1 MTRAVRR
8 ALEQVSGPGL
18 PDAHALELL
27 LGCTAA
33 GDVEEIFHAADHVR
47 RKHLG
52 DGVLLRGI
60 VEFSSYCGNTC
71 SYCGLHGGNAE
82 LERYRMSGSEILDSV
97 ERMVAQ
103 GIRTVVLQ
111 SGEDAQVDAAW
122 LADLVSRITRA
133 HDMAVTLSVGERPR
147 ADYELWR
154 AAGADRY
161 LLKIEASD
169 PALYA
174 SLHQGRTLDT
184 RLRCVQDLFDL
195 GYQVGSGVMVGLR
208 GQTLGHLARDIR
220 WFAERD
226 FDMIGIGP
234 FIPHPQTRLSA
245 EPAGDVML
253 TLKAV
258 ALTRI
263 VTRNAHLPATTA
275 LGSMG
280 RDYRPDGLKAGANVL
295 MPNFTPLR
303 YKELYEIYPG
313 KRCISE
319 PAGACAFCMDGMAA
333 GVGRFVDRSRGDS
346 MKRLNARSTA
356 VSWVAAT
363 STAAAAPQETPA

>member
-1 MTRAVRR
+1 MTRDVRR
-8 ALEQVSGPGL
+8 ALEQVAGPGL
-18 PDAHALELL
+18 PHLDALELL
-27 LGCTAA
+27 LGAA
-33 GDVEEIFHAADHVR
+33 DPEDVKEIFQAADRVR
-47 RKHLG
+47 RQHMG
-52 DGVLLRGI
+52 DGILLRGI

-71 SYCGLHGGNAE
+71 SYCGLHGGNVE

-97 ERMVAQ
+97 GRIAAQ

-111 SGEDAQVDAAW
+111 SGEDARVDAAW
-122 LADLVSRITRA
+122 LADLVSRITGA

-147 ADYELWR
+147 ADYGLWR
-154 AAGADRY
+154 EAGADRY
-161 LLKIEASD
+161 LLKIESSD
-169 PALYA
+169 PDLYA
-174 SLHQGRTLDT
+174 SLHRERTLET

-195 GYQVGSGVMVGLR
+195 GYQVGSGVMVGLK

-220 WFAERD
+220 WFAGQD

-234 FIPHPQTRLSA
+234 FIPHPQTPLGG
-245 EPAGDVML
+245 EPAGDVLL

-303 YKELYEIYPG
+303 YKKLYEIYPG

-319 PAGACAFCMDGMAA
+319 PVGACAFCMAGMAA
-333 GVGRFVDRSRGDS
+333 GIGRFIDFSRGDS
-346 MKRLNARSTA
+346 MKRPHARGR
-356 VSWVAAT
+356 
-363 STAAAAPQETPA
+363 TAAAPEKTPA

>member
-1 MTRAVRR
+1 MTRAARK

-18 PDAHALELL
+18 PDLDALELL
-27 LGCTAA
+27 LGSTGPA
-33 GDVEEIFHAADHVR
+33 DVQEIFQAADRVR
-47 RKHLG
+47 HQHMG
-52 DGVLLRGI
+52 DGILLRGI

-71 SYCGLHGGNAE
+71 SYCGLHGGNAV

-97 ERMVAQ
+97 ERIARQ
-103 GIRTVVLQ
+103 GIHTVVLQ
-111 SGEDAQVDAAW
+111 SGEDALVDTGW
-122 LADLVSRITRA
+122 LADLVSRITHA

-147 ADYELWR
+147 QDYETWR

-161 LLKIEASD
+161 LLKVESSD

-174 SLHQGRTLDT
+174 SLHRDRGLES
-184 RLRCVQDLFDL
+184 RLRCVDDLFDL
-195 GYQVGSGVMVGLR
+195 GYQVGSGVMVGLK
-208 GQTLGHLARDIR
+208 GQTLRHLAGDLRY
-220 WFAERD
+220 FAERD

-234 FIPHPQTRLSA
+234 FIPHPQTRLGA
-245 EPAGDVML
+245 EPAGDVQL

-263 VTRNAHLPATTA
+263 VTRDSHLPATTA

-280 RDYRPDGLKAGANVL
+280 RDYRLDGLKAGANVL

-303 YKELYEIYPG
+303 YKKLYEIYPG

-319 PAGACAFCMDGMAA
+319 PAGACAFCMEGMAA
-333 GVGRFVDRSRGDS
+333 GAGRFIDDSRGDS
-346 MKRLNARSTA
+346 MKPARPKGAPWGPVRQLAPRETA
-356 VSWVAAT
+356 
-363 STAAAAPQETPA
+363 